1 MSQKTSSRFW
11 TILVAG
17 VAVIIGLGS
26 LLAFLGRGP
35 SEPAPAI
42 TPALPTPADNPVVAS
57 VNGRS
62 IRHAFWMETVLL
74 DQVMSGLAGQPAPA
88 PSETLQRL
96 INEEL
101 VLQAIPPEQ
110 AATAEQV
117 KAQIATLEQTWGVDE
132 TAVVAAMEK
141 VGLTRAA
148 FERVIGRLLA
158 VQAGLEALQSQGY
171 DTTAWLE
178 EQRASAEIVF
188 NEEFKDATVP
198 YIPIAQSPVATP
210 YIPIAQS
217 PVATPLT
224 SALPAPATEIPSPTP
239 ALAIPEI
246 APDFTL
252 TGAKGT
258 TLTLSEQLVQGPV
271 VLVFFQRGGG

>member
-1 MSQKTSSRFW
+1 
-11 TILVAG
+11 
-17 VAVIIGLGS
+17 
-26 LLAFLGRGP
+26 
-35 SEPAPAI
+35 
-42 TPALPTPADNPVVAS
+42 
-57 VNGRS
+57 
-62 IRHAFWMETVLL
+62 
-74 DQVMSGLAGQPAPA
+74 VMSGLAGQPAPA

-171 DTTAWLE
+171 DTTCSTRNSRTRQCHTSQLLSRQS
-178 EQRASAEIVF
+178 QRRTS
-188 NEEFKDATVP
+188 
-198 YIPIAQSPVATP
+198 QSLSR
-210 YIPIAQS
+210 QS
-217 PVATPLT
+217 QRHSPPPCPLLQLR
-224 SALPAPATEIPSPTP
+224 SPLPPRP
-239 ALAIPEI
+239 
-246 APDFTL
+246 
-252 TGAKGT
+252 
-258 TLTLSEQLVQGPV
+258 
-271 VLVFFQRGGG
+271 